1 MCSGGPADHANNWPL
16 RGSKGSDCECSSC
29 SRLCVFFLP
38 FSSEL
43 FWPTQSNGC
52 AVEGGTRVCAFLNGG
67 YLKPSLRGSKIEGMM
82 HITDWWATLST
93 LVGQSVDDP
102 KANLA
107 GLPPPDSI
115 DVK

>member
-1 MCSGGPADHANNWPL
+1 
-16 RGSKGSDCECSSC
+16 
-29 SRLCVFFLP
+29 
-38 FSSEL
+38 
-43 FWPTQSNGC
+43 
-52 AVEGGTRVCAFLNGG
+52 
-67 YLKPSLRGSKIEGMM
+67 M